1 MSDLDN
7 STPEGAAVQI
17 INGSHPT
24 IQNAK
29 ADFSGLA
36 NSTSSQDSDTTDSD
50 QPLTHYH
57 SFFYDLFTWKFPRA
71 TGFFFFAAI
80 SLIFAFRFVNV
91 LRYVFKAT
99 YILFFLV
106 TFLEI
111 ASKPFGTRGFISSIR
126 PKPYYTIPRDSLD
139 RLFGELHDL
148 LNFFALEFQRV
159 LFAENIFATVV
170 ASFVSFIGYFL
181 IKYIPLWALSLLTTI
196 TAFTA
201 PLIYLQ
207 NQEVIDEQI
216 QWANEYAN
224 AQLANGRQIA
234 EKYIDDASVR
244 ARATASELTQKV
256 QGYAGKKSPATEK
269 SQASSLPENNS
280 PSHEFPDVPKSGFPA
295 VDGES
300 DVKAAAPEPIVA

>member
-1 MSDLDN
+1 M
-7 STPEGAAVQI
+7 
-17 INGSHPT
+17 
-24 IQNAK
+24 
-29 ADFSGLA
+29 
-36 NSTSSQDSDTTDSD
+36 
-50 QPLTHYH
+50 
-57 SFFYDLFTWKFPRA
+57 
-71 TGFFFFAAI
+71 
-80 SLIFAFRFVNV
+80 
-91 LRYVFKAT
+91 
-99 YILFFLV
+99 
-106 TFLEI
+106 
-111 ASKPFGTRGFISSIR
+111 
-126 PKPYYTIPRDSLD
+126 
-139 RLFGELHDL
+139 
-148 LNFFALEFQRV
+148 
-159 LFAENIFATVV
+159 FAENIFATVV